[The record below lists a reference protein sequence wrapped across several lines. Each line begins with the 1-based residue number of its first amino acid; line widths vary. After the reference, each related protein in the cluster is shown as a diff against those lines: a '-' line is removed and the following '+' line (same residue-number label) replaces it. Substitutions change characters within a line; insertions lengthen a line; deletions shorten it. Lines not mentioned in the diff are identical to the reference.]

1 MRKLKFVPVF
11 VLLASAVMLM
21 PTASLARPLQGW
33 FTTTAYKVDHSHY
46 DPWPI
51 PHYAAFF
58 NGDYGKNQHFLG
70 TGGDAATAP
79 YSGGIAAWHWYP
91 PTYQSRLLTPK
102 SWLFDEEWRGTWVGS
117 NYQATVFH

>member
-1 MRKLKFVPVF
+1 MRKAKLVSVF
-11 VLLASAVMLM
+11 VLLASAVLLM

-33 FTTTAYKVDHSHY
+33 FTTTAYQVAYSHW
-46 DPWPI
+46 DWG

-58 NGDYGKNQHFLG
+58 NGDYGRNQHFLG

-79 YSGGIAAWHWYP
+79 YSGGIAAWDWYP
-91 PTYQSRLLTPK
+91 PTWQSRLLTPRT
-102 SWLFDEEWRGTWVGS
+102 WLIEQSWRGTWVGS